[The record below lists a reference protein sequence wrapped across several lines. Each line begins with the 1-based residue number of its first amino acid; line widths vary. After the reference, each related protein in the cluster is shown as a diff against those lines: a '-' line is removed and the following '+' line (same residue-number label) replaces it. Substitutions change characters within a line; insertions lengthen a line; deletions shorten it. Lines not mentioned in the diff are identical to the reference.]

1 MKICTL
7 APLAPLAFALLFA
20 APLTSHAQL
29 SAYSQNFEA
38 LAPAEPFPGSN
49 SALADDG
56 WRYFVNV
63 YNPNGSYAY
72 QYGPFQ
78 APNSLAGISAVGTGG
93 SVPGNQNMGV
103 YSDYNNSAAHLG
115 GQLVQT
121 SVFQLQT
128 IGASDVGTT
137 WNFQFDA
144 RWFNLAAPSSA
155 LAFIQTLNPSNGQTA
170 STVTVD
176 MSALPDSWGT
186 YVLPFKV
193 TAAAGHLLQF
203 GFLNNATN
211 YNASA
216 IVYDNISLSPVPEP
230 ATFALMFAGLGLL
243 GFAVRRRA
251 GLQAVAPR

>member
-1 MKICTL
+1 MKYRAIASL
-7 APLAPLAFALLFA
+7 ATAILIA
-20 APLTSHAQL
+20 APWTTHAQL
-29 SAYSQNFEA
+29 SAYNQNFDA
-38 LAPAEPFPGSN
+38 LAPAEPTPGSN

-63 YNPNGSYAY
+63 YNTDGSYAY
-72 QYGPFQ
+72 NYGPFA
-78 APNSLAGISAVGTGG
+78 APNSLLGISAVGTGG

-103 YSDYNNSAAHLG
+103 SSDYNNSTAHVA

-128 IGASDVGTT
+128 IGASDVGTA
-137 WNFQFDA
+137 WRFQFDA
-144 RWFNLAAPSSA
+144 RRLNLAAPSTA
-155 LAFIQTLNPSNGQTA
+155 LAFIQTLDPGTGQAA

-176 MSALPDSWGT
+176 MNNVPDTWGT
-186 YVLPFKV
+186 YVLPFNV

-211 YNASA
+211 YNASS

-230 ATFALMFAGLGLL
+230 AAGVLMLAGLGLI
-243 GFAVRRRA
+243 
-251 GLQAVAPR
+251 GLAARGR

>member
-1 MKICTL
+1 MKIRAL
-7 APLAPLAFALLFA
+7 APLAIAFLLA
-20 APLTSHAQL
+20 APLTSHAQI
-29 SAYSQNFEA
+29 SAYSQDFES
-38 LAPAEPFPGSN
+38 LAPAEPIPGSN

-63 YNPNGSYAY
+63 YNTDGSYAY
-72 QYGPFQ
+72 NYGPFA
-78 APNSLAGISAVGTGG
+78 APNSLLGISAVGIGG

-103 YSDYNNSAAHLG
+103 YSDYTNSSAHLG

-121 SVFQLQT
+121 SVFQWQT

-144 RWFNLAAPSSA
+144 RRLNLVAPSNA
-155 LAFIQTLNPSNGQTA
+155 LAFIQLLDPSNGQTS

-176 MSALPDSWGT
+176 LTAVPDSWGT
-186 YVLPFKV
+186 YVLPFNV
-193 TAAAGHLLQF
+193 TAAGGLLLHF

-211 YNASA
+211 YIPST

-230 ATFALMFAGLGLL
+230 STYALMLAGLGLL
-243 GFAVRRRA
+243 TGAVRRR
-251 GLQAVAPR
+251 RH